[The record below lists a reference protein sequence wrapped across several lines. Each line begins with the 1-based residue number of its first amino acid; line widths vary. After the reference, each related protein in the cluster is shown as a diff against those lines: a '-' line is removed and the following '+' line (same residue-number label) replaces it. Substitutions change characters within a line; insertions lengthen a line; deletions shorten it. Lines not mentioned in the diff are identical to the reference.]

1 MRAIRVYIDTSIIG
15 GKFDSEFKRA
25 SENFF
30 KQVQENKFHLVISS
44 LVQEEI
50 VAAPEKVR
58 NFFNELKPEATI
70 IEVSE
75 EALRLR
81 EAYLKANILS
91 KKSSNDAL
99 HVALATVNNCP
110 IIVSW
115 NFKHIV
121 HYEKIIL
128 YNSINI
134 LEGYQQ
140 IAIYSPLEVINYE

>member
-1 MRAIRVYIDTSIIG
+1 MKGIRVYIDTSIIG
-15 GKFDSEFKRA
+15 GKYDSEFQKA
-25 SENFF
+25 SEIFF
-30 KQVQENKFHLVISS
+30 EQAKENKFHLIISA

-50 VAAPEKVR
+50 VAAPEMVKK
-58 NFFNELKPEATI
+58 FFDELKSDATL

-75 EALRLR
+75 DALRLR
-81 EAYLKANILS
+81 EAYLKANIVT

-110 IIVSW
+110 MIISW

-121 HYEKIIL
+121 HYEKITL

-140 IAIYSPLEVINYE
+140 IAIHSPLEVISYD

>member
-1 MRAIRVYIDTSIIG
+1 MKAIKIYIDTSIVG
-15 GKFDSEFKRA
+15 GMFDSEFSKA
-25 SENFF
+25 SSKFF
-30 KQVQENKFHLVISS
+30 EQVKKNKFHLIISA

-50 VAAPEKVR
+50 LDAPEKVKSFL
-58 NFFNELKPEATI
+58 NTIKPDATI
-70 IEVSE
+70 IEISE
-75 EALRLR
+75 EAIRLR
-81 EAYLKANILS
+81 EAYLKANIVTQ
-91 KKSSNDAL
+91 KSSNDAL

-110 IIVSW
+110 LIVSW

-121 HYEKIIL
+121 HYEKITL

>member
-1 MRAIRVYIDTSIIG
+1 MKAIRVYIDTSIIG
-15 GKFDSEFKRA
+15 GKFDSEFQKA
-25 SENFF
+25 SEKFF
-30 KQVQENKFHLVISS
+30 EQVKKNKFHLIISA

-50 VAAPEKVR
+50 TAAPDNVR
-58 NFFNELKPEATI
+58 EFLNELKADATV

-75 EALRLR
+75 TALRLR
-81 EAYLKANILS
+81 EAYLKANIVS

-110 IIVSW
+110 MIVSW

-121 HYEKIIL
+121 HYEKITM

-140 IAIYSPLEVINYE
+140 ISIYSPMEVISYE

>member
-1 MRAIRVYIDTSIIG
+1 MKVIRVYIDTSIIG
-15 GKFDSEFKRA
+15 GKYDSEFQNA
-25 SENFF
+25 SIKFF
-30 KQVQENKFHLVISS
+30 EQVKENKFHLIISA

-50 VAAPEKVR
+50 AAAPENVKD
-58 NFFNELKPEATI
+58 FLNELKPNATI

-75 EALRLR
+75 EALKLR
-81 EAYLKANILS
+81 EAYLKANIVT

-121 HYEKIIL
+121 HYEKISL

-140 IAIYSPLEVINYE
+140 IAIYSPLEVISYE

>member
-1 MRAIRVYIDTSIIG
+1 MKTLRVYVDTSIIG
-15 GKFDSEFKRA
+15 GKFDLEFKKT
-25 SENFF
+25 SEMFF
-30 KQVQENKFHLVISS
+30 KQVKENKFHLVISS

-50 VAAPEKVR
+50 IAAPECVTE
-58 NFFNELKPEATI
+58 FFDTLLPNATI

-75 EALRLR
+75 AALRLR
-81 EAYLKANILS
+81 EAYLKSNILS

-121 HYEKIIL
+121 HYEKISL
-128 YNSINI
+128 YNTVNI

-140 IAIYSPLEVINYE
+140 IAIYSPLEVIKYE

>member
-1 MRAIRVYIDTSIIG
+1 MKAVRVYIDTSIIG
-15 GKFDSEFKRA
+15 GKYDTEFRKPSLRFFEQVKQKR
-25 SENFF
+25 
-30 KQVQENKFHLVISS
+30 FHLIISA

-50 VAAPEKVR
+50 AGAPEHVR
-58 NFFNELKPEATI
+58 IFFDELKPNATI
-70 IEVSE
+70 IEITE
-75 EALRLR
+75 DALKLR
-81 EAYLKANILS
+81 EAYLKAKIVS

-99 HVALATVNNCP
+99 HVALATINNCP

-121 HYEKIIL
+121 HYEKIAL

>member
-1 MRAIRVYIDTSIIG
+1 MKVMRVYADTSIIG

-25 SENFF
+25 SEIFF
-30 KQVQENKFHLVISS
+30 EQVKNNKFHLIISS

-50 VAAPEKVR
+50 VAAPEHVKK
-58 NFFNELKPEATI
+58 FLDELKPDATV

-75 EALRLR
+75 AALKLR

-91 KKSSNDAL
+91 RRSSNDAL

-121 HYEKIIL
+121 HYEKISL
-128 YNSINI
+128 YNTVNI
-134 LEGYQQ
+134 IEGYQQ
-140 IAIYSPLEVINYE
+140 IAIYSPLEVIKYE

>member
-1 MRAIRVYIDTSIIG
+1 MKAISVYIDTSIIG
-15 GKFDSEFKRA
+15 GKFDPEFQKA
-25 SENFF
+25 SIKFYE
-30 KQVQENKFHLVISS
+30 QVKENKFHLIIST

-50 VAAPEKVR
+50 IAAPKHVKK
-58 NFFNELKPEATI
+58 FFDELKPKATL
-70 IEVSE
+70 IEVTE
-75 EALRLR
+75 PALKLR
-81 EAYLKANILS
+81 EAYLKAKIVS
-91 KKSSNDAL
+91 KKSAYDAL

-121 HYEKIIL
+121 HYEKITL

-140 IAIYSPLEVINYE
+140 IAIYSPLEVISYE

>member
-1 MRAIRVYIDTSIIG
+1 MRVYVDTSIIG
-15 GKFDSEFKRA
+15 GKFDSEFKNA
-25 SENFF
+25 SEVFF
-30 KQVQENKFHLVISS
+30 KQVSENKFHLIIST
-44 LVQEEI
+44 LVQEEL
-50 VAAPEKVR
+50 VAAPANVKQ
-58 NFFNELKPEATI
+58 FFDELKPDSTI

-75 EALRLR
+75 AALRLR

-91 KKSSNDAL
+91 RKNSNDAL

-121 HYEKIIL
+121 HYEKISL
-128 YNSINI
+128 YNTVNI

-140 IAIYSPLEVINYE
+140 LAIYSPLEVIKYE

>member
-1 MRAIRVYIDTSIIG
+1 MKVIRVYIDTSIIG
-15 GKFDSEFKRA
+15 GKYDSEFQRA
-25 SENFF
+25 SLKFF
-30 KQVQENKFHLVISS
+30 EQVKENKFHLVISA

-50 VAAPEKVR
+50 LAAPKHVKE
-58 NFFNELKPEATI
+58 FLDELKPNATI
-70 IEVSE
+70 IEVTE

-81 EAYLKANILS
+81 ESYLKANIVS

-121 HYEKIIL
+121 HYEKIAL
-128 YNSINI
+128 YNSLNI
-134 LEGYQQ
+134 IEGYQQ
-140 IAIYSPLEVINYE
+140 IAIHSPLEVINYE

>member
-1 MRAIRVYIDTSIIG
+1 MKVIRVYIDTSIIG
-15 GKFDSEFKRA
+15 GNFDSEFQKA
-25 SENFF
+25 SLKFF
-30 KQVQENKFHLVISS
+30 KQVKENKFHLIIST

-50 VAAPEKVR
+50 VAAPEHVKI
-58 NFFNELKPEATI
+58 FLDKLKPNATL
-70 IEVSE
+70 IEVTE
-75 EALRLR
+75 PALKLR
-81 EAYLKANILS
+81 QAYLKANIVS

-121 HYEKIIL
+121 HYEKIAL

-140 IAIYSPLEVINYE
+140 IAIYSPMEVISYD

>member
-1 MRAIRVYIDTSIIG
+1 MKAIRVYIDTSILG
-15 GKFDSEFKRA
+15 GVFDVEFQKASLKFFE
-25 SENFF
+25 
-30 KQVQENKFHLVISS
+30 QVKANKFHLVIST

-50 VAAPEKVR
+50 VAAPAHVR
-58 NFFNELKPEATI
+58 NLLNELKPKATL
-70 IEVSE
+70 IEVD
-75 EALRLR
+75 EAALKLR
-81 EAYLKANILS
+81 EAYLKANIVT

-121 HYEKIIL
+121 HYEKITL
-128 YNSINI
+128 YNAINI

-140 IAIYSPLEVINYE
+140 IAIYSPMEVISYE

>member
-1 MRAIRVYIDTSIIG
+1 MKVMRVYVDTSIIG
-15 GKFDSEFKRA
+15 GKFDSEFKKV
-25 SENFF
+25 SEIFF
-30 KQVQENKFHLVISS
+30 EQVKGHKFHLVISS
-44 LVQEEI
+44 LVQEVI
-50 VAAPEKVR
+50 VAAPEHVKT
-58 NFFNELKPEATI
+58 FLDELKPDATV

-75 EALRLR
+75 SALRLR

-121 HYEKIIL
+121 HYEKISL
-128 YNSINI
+128 YNTVNI

-140 IAIYSPLEVINYE
+140 IAIYSPLEVIKYE

>member
-1 MRAIRVYIDTSIIG
+1 MKVIRVYIDTSIIG
-15 GKFDSEFKRA
+15 GKYDSEFQRA
-25 SENFF
+25 SLKFF
-30 KQVQENKFHLVISS
+30 EQVKENKFHLVISA

-50 VAAPEKVR
+50 LAAPKHVKE
-58 NFFNELKPEATI
+58 FLDELKPNATI
-70 IEVSE
+70 IEVTE

-81 EAYLKANILS
+81 ESYLKANIVS

-121 HYEKIIL
+121 HYEKIAL
-128 YNSINI
+128 YNSLNI
-134 LEGYQQ
+134 IEGYQQ

>member
-1 MRAIRVYIDTSIIG
+1 MRVYIDTSIIG
-15 GKFDSEFKRA
+15 GKFDSEFKKA
-25 SENFF
+25 SESFF
-30 KQVQENKFHLVISS
+30 EQVRENKFHLIISS
-44 LVQEEI
+44 LVQEEV
-50 VAAPEKVR
+50 VAAPEQVKT
-58 NFFNELKPEATI
+58 FLDELKPDATV

-75 EALRLR
+75 AALKLR
-81 EAYLKANILS
+81 EAYLKANILT

-121 HYEKIIL
+121 HYEKIAL
-128 YNSINI
+128 YNTVNI

-140 IAIYSPLEVINYE
+140 IAIYSPLEVIKYE

>member
-1 MRAIRVYIDTSIIG
+1 MKVIRVYIDTSIIG
-15 GKFDSEFKRA
+15 GKYDSEFQNA
-25 SENFF
+25 SIKFF
-30 KQVQENKFHLVISS
+30 EQVKENKFHLIISA

-50 VAAPEKVR
+50 VAAPENIKD
-58 NFFNELKPEATI
+58 FLNELKPNATI

-75 EALRLR
+75 EALKLR
-81 EAYLKANILS
+81 EAYLKANIVT
-91 KKSSNDAL
+91 KKNSNDAL

-121 HYEKIIL
+121 HYEKISL

-140 IAIYSPLEVINYE
+140 IAIYSPLEVISYE

>member
-1 MRAIRVYIDTSIIG
+1 MKTVRIYIDTSIVG
-15 GKFDSEFKRA
+15 GKFDSEFQKA
-25 SENFF
+25 SDLFF
-30 KQVQENKFHLVISS
+30 EQVKAKKFNLIISA

-50 VAAPEKVR
+50 SATPVNIR
-58 NFFNELKPEATI
+58 RFLDELIPEATVI
-70 IEVSE
+70 DVSE
-75 EALRLR
+75 PALKLR
-81 EAYLKANILS
+81 GAYIKANILT
-91 KKSSNDAL
+91 KKNSNDAL

-121 HYEKIIL
+121 HYEKIAL

-140 IAIYSPLEVINYE
+140 IAIYSPLEVISYE

>member
-1 MRAIRVYIDTSIIG
+1 MSAIRIYIDTSIVG
-15 GKFDSEFKRA
+15 GKFDPEFQKA
-25 SENFF
+25 SLKFYE
-30 KQVQENKFHLVISS
+30 QVKGNKFRLIIST

-50 VAAPEKVR
+50 AAAPKHVR
-58 NFFNELKPEATI
+58 KFFDELKADASL
-70 IEVSE
+70 IEVTE
-75 EALRLR
+75 PALKLR

-91 KKSSNDAL
+91 KKNSNDAL

-115 NFKHIV
+115 NFRHIV
-121 HYEKIIL
+121 HYEKITL

-140 IAIYSPLEVINYE
+140 IAIYSPMEVISYE